1 MLPVDIAGSIHQELQ
16 RVIGESC
23 ALHGTVVRVRV
34 HVSRICSASKPCAIV
49 EMATPEQAT
58 RVADALVATS
68 IGKSVV
74 ILLDSKP
81 LSANHSVTNQVKHE
95 PRPKTEYQLLVQYE
109 SEMRS
114 KSRLYN

>member
-1 MLPVDIAGSIHQELQ
+1 MLPVDIAGSIHHELR

-34 HVSRICSASKPCAIV
+34 HVSRIYPGSKPCAIV

-58 RVADALVATS
+58 RTADALAATS

-74 ILLDSKP
+74 ILLDANP
-81 LSANHSVTNQVKHE
+81 PSANRGAANQAKPE
-95 PRPKTEYQLLVQYE
+95 PRLKTAYQLLVQYE
-109 SEMRS
+109 NQMRV
-114 KSRLYN
+114 KKGLYN